1 MVLLPIAAKVVYR
14 TWPALR
20 NCWPSRVH
28 ACQQKVTL
36 SCAIVRSSE
45 SPGAR
50 RDGRSRRRAPVAR
63 SRATYAADWSRHPR
77 RSPDRMLHRRNGA
90 SFVRQIVAPST
101 RREAVWQ
108 RHNDGF
114 VRPRNRVNEP
124 AAVMQKNRQSVRKG
138 LYPIILS
145 GIARTSSRTYA
156 TDHAIL
162 FSPAERYTPWRH
174 RKPQPQDT
182 NVEGTVWPTLT
193 K

>member
-1 MVLLPIAAKVVYR
+1 MVLLPIAANVVYR

-101 RREAVWQ
+101 WAEYAAKGGLAAPQRRLCAFTEPCQWAGG
-108 RHNDGF
+108 RHAKEPSERAERLLSYNIIGNRANLFAYIRD
-114 VRPRNRVNEP
+114 RPRDLVCTRWTLHALASP
-124 AAVMQKNRQSVRKG
+124 QTAT
-138 LYPIILS
+138 
-145 GIARTSSRTYA
+145 AR
-156 TDHAIL
+156 H
-162 FSPAERYTPWRH
+162 ERGR
-174 RKPQPQDT
+174 
-182 NVEGTVWPTLT
+182 NS
-193 K
+193 